1 MDILQDAREL
11 SKKSFFMHVFSS
23 SDEGKAEILNVVQ
36 YATLGVLPIVI
47 LNKIIHRFIPEA
59 DLDKS
64 SLELL
69 VEIILQII
77 VIFCG
82 IIVIHRI
89 ITYVPTY
96 SGFKYDVVNFT
107 NVILAFLTITLSIQS
122 KMGIKTNIIY
132 DRALELWNGTNE
144 PRKRVMK
151 KNVRVSESMVSS
163 HHRPSQADD
172 LDDPPSYMQNP
183 ESSTSSSKTAS
194 MDNES
199 NNFAPQA
206 ANGILGGNFGSLF

>member
-36 YATLGVLPIVI
+36 YATMGILPIVI

-64 SLELL
+64 TLELL

-82 IIVIHRI
+82 IIVIHRT
-89 ITYVPTY
+89 ITYIPTY
-96 SGFKYDVVNFT
+96 SGFKYDVINFT
-107 NVILAFLTITLSIQS
+107 TVILAFLSITLSIQS

-132 DRALELWNGTNE
+132 DRALELWNGTHE
-144 PRKRVMK
+144 PKKRIMK
-151 KNVRVSESMVSS
+151 KNVRLSESMVSS
-163 HHRPSQADD
+163 QHRQSQADD
-172 LDDPPSYMQNP
+172 LDEPPSYMQNP
-183 ESSTSSSKTAS
+183 ESSSSNKNVTIDNAS
-194 MDNES
+194 NDFS
-199 NNFAPQA
+199 PQA
-206 ANGILGGNFGSLF
+206 ANGIIGGNFGSLF